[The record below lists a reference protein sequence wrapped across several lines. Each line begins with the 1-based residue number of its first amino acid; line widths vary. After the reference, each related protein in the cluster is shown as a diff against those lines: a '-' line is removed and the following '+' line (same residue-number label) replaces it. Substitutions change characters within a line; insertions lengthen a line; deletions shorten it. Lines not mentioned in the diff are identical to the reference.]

1 MTAAW
6 MDFFIC
12 TTSLKVTAVPRSLV
26 SHLIMVNQQQP
37 VNKRQQSEGQRDVW
51 FRKAKVQVFDL
62 TRLLSNGYCI
72 NFRWQSSWVVH
83 LTGCCS
89 AVNSQDGRW
98 KNLWPLSCQWLS
110 GNNEGKKKKK
120 LDKRG
125 EDDYQV
131 CTWFLKLLDLAAQ
144 SNHNAKPG
152 LSERLFVRESS
163 LQYFWWSAITASDS
177 KR

>member
-1 MTAAW
+1 

-51 FRKAKVQVFDL
+51 FRKAEVRVFHL
-62 TRLLSNGYCI
+62 TRLLSNGYCF
-72 NFRWQSSWVVH
+72 NFMWQSSWVVH

-110 GNNEGKKKKK
+110 GNNEGGGG

-144 SNHNAKPG
+144 SNHNGNPG
-152 LSERLFVRESS
+152 LSEDCLCREQLSVFLMVS
-163 LQYFWWSAITASDS
+163 NYSVWFRTLTHP
-177 KR
+177 